1 MSLAVLMLFHFG
13 KADAKLSWV
22 FRVPRKAGL
31 AGFLSIKIRSHVADT
46 WSSWKWLAAFGA
58 LSQCM
63 TSS

>member
-1 MSLAVLMLFHFG
+1 MLFHFG

-46 WSSWKWLAAFGA
+46 
-58 LSQCM
+58 
-63 TSS
+63 